1 MLQSD
6 AVAVVN
12 RSNAPHDKWAE
23 VCDGWRLLD
32 GDDLSV
38 IEECMPPGAAEVMHV
53 HDKANQ
59 LFFVLD
65 GTLTI
70 EVDGRTDR
78 LGPSDGLN
86 VRPGQIHQ
94 ARNEDAV
101 SDVRFLVI
109 SSPTTRGDRKAV

>member
-1 MLQSD
+1 
-6 AVAVVN
+6 
-12 RSNAPHDKWAE
+12 
-23 VCDGWRLLD
+23 
-32 GDDLSV
+32 
-38 IEECMPPGAAEVMHV
+38 MPPGAAEVMHV

-94 ARNEDAV
+94 A
-101 SDVRFLVI
+101 
-109 SSPTTRGDRKAV
+109 

>member
-1 MLQSD
+1 
-6 AVAVVN
+6 
-12 RSNAPHDKWAE
+12 
-23 VCDGWRLLD
+23 
-32 GDDLSV
+32 
-38 IEECMPPGAAEVMHV
+38 MHV

-94 ARNEDAV
+94 A
-101 SDVRFLVI
+101 
-109 SSPTTRGDRKAV
+109 

>member
-38 IEECMPPGAAEVMHV
+38 IRNACHP
-53 HDKANQ
+53 
-59 LFFVLD
+59 
-65 GTLTI
+65 
-70 EVDGRTDR
+70 
-78 LGPSDGLN
+78 
-86 VRPGQIHQ
+86 
-94 ARNEDAV
+94 AR
-101 SDVRFLVI
+101 
-109 SSPTTRGDRKAV
+109 RK